1 VNCGLALASSPNYL
15 LHFKST
21 LMNAPL
27 KTLPRGF
34 SILELLIGA
43 AIISVVAG
51 FILVKLVQ
59 GNRTTS
65 RQSAAVDFANYLQKA
80 RLDSMRRQANDLSQ
94 MAQVKV
100 FNRKSY
106 SIAIDAD
113 GDGQLDI
120 PLVMNLPAEQGVE
133 MSGPF
138 PKTFIFDGQGQPV
151 DSLNHR
157 ITPDPVTISNDSG
170 ASAVRFSETGD
181 VIVVPALK
189 PARTK

>member
-1 VNCGLALASSPNYL
+1 
-15 LHFKST
+15 
-21 LMNAPL
+21 MDAPL
-27 KTLPRGF
+27 TQNSFGN
-34 SILELLIGA
+34 A
-43 AIISVVAG
+43 AGISVIEVLIVITMVCIIVG
-51 FILVKLVQ
+51 FASLKLVQ

-65 RQSAAVDFANYLQKA
+65 RQSTAVDFANCLQKA

-133 MSGPF
+133 MNGPF

-157 ITPDPVTISNDSG
+157 MTPDPVTISNDSG

>member
-1 VNCGLALASSPNYL
+1 
-15 LHFKST
+15 
-21 LMNAPL
+21 MMAPL
-27 KTLPRGF
+27 RKANRRGF
-34 SILELLIGA
+34 SALELLIGA

-65 RQSAAVDFANYLQKA
+65 RQSTAVDFANYLQKA
-80 RLDSMRRQANDLSQ
+80 RLDSMRRQVTDLSQ

-113 GDGQLDI
+113 ADGQLDI
-120 PLVMNLPAEQGVE
+120 PLVMNMPAEQGIE
-133 MSGPF
+133 MNGPF
-138 PKTFIFDGQGQPV
+138 PKTFIFDGQGQTV

-157 ITPDPVTISNDSG
+157 VSPDPVTIVNGSG
-170 ASAVRFSETGD
+170 ASAVKFSETGE

-189 PARTK
+189 LAATK